1 VDLSKHLEVALD
13 LAAKDIWDGPIP
25 DVGGYSL
32 KLGILIH
39 RLRSRVPDFW
49 HEKPDE
55 LAKQLID
62 TAPALAAEIVK
73 YDPVAFGFVVRTQ
86 RFLAKRR

>member
-1 VDLSKHLEVALD
+1 
-13 LAAKDIWDGPIP
+13 
-25 DVGGYSL
+25 
-32 KLGILIH
+32 
-39 RLRSRVPDFW
+39 VPDFW